1 LGDRRAALAIR
12 ERALPCAEIT
22 DIVARMAMS
31 IASSTL
37 LREAAGRHA
46 LELLRHARS

>member
-1 LGDRRAALAIR
+1 
-12 ERALPCAEIT
+12 
-22 DIVARMAMS
+22 MS